1 MLAPLEGT
9 SDEHKVGAKIFRNAE
24 LVFQF
29 NTAMRFTDNTLIEI
43 LEVMR
48 TPGGKNLLVL
58 NGRHYWQLNAVL
70 QSLIMQMLMNLT
82 SLLVI
87 MFVIAGV

>member
-9 SDEHKVGAKIFRNAE
+9 SNEHKVGANIFRNAE

-29 NTAMRFTDNTLIEI
+29 NTAMRFTDETLVQI

-48 TPGGKNLLVL
+48 TPGGKNTQPWSV
-58 NGRHYWQLNAVL
+58 GRIDENRAQC
-70 QSLIMQMLMNLT
+70 
-82 SLLVI
+82 
-87 MFVIAGV
+87 